1 MIKFI
6 RSLFSRPKST
16 LIRFE
21 LLVKPSFVEKLEQL
35 AEGFG
40 TSEGVVIDCAIGLFA
55 KALEEAE
62 KGNIIDFV
70 PDNPD
75 QPELTC
81 QEQENFAN
89 ALINPPEPN
98 EALKNAMIEYSENVS
113 SEETPQVTSS
123 YEHFKV
129 KMSDQLAKQFDE
141 IQQTTGLSGA
151 EVFSRAISLY
161 SIAKKAIEN
170 GEQFILKGEDKEREL
185 FNF

>member
-16 LIRFE
+16 IMSFE
-21 LLVKPSFVEKLEQL
+21 LRATVSFFKELERL
-35 AEGFG
+35 AEA
-40 TSEGVVIDCAIGLFA
+40 SGVSMAHVIDRAIGLYA

-89 ALINPPEPN
+89 ALINPPGPN
-98 EALKNAMIEYSENVS
+98 EALKKAMIEYSENVS

-129 KMSDQLAKQFDE
+129 KMSDELAKQFDE

-151 EVFSRAISLY
+151 EVFRRAIALY

-170 GEQFILKGEDKEREL
+170 GEQLILRGEDREREL